1 MNFEMKNEVGARF
14 KLVARK
20 ASTEEITRES
30 EWFSNIVLDAGLTQ
44 MGVGT
49 WVDRCRVG
57 SGNSTPVAT
66 QTQLDSVIASTTAIT
81 GTSTNGVQV
90 TTKPYYNWIKRT
102 YRFAEGV
109 AAGNISEVGLG
120 WGTGTALWNRALI
133 KDLNGSPTTITVLS
147 DEFLDVI
154 VEIRV
159 YPLDSFSGSF
169 NLLSKTGQI
178 VSTHTYQGL
187 PLLGNTFDATN
198 AVYGSTLIAYS
209 GSMNQ
214 VVTIAPSTA
223 LGGGVSQNSNIVNG
237 IKTKSIFGLVSAN
250 GNMKSFYL
258 QIGGLGWSPAAGG
271 NGIGYKFEI
280 NPAIVKTNQMELT
293 FTMNLTWG
301 RYTGA

>member
-30 EWFSNIVLDAGLTQ
+30 EWFSNIVLDTGLTQ
-44 MGVGT
+44 MGAGT

-66 QTQLDSVIASTTAIT
+66 QTQLDSVIASTTATT
-81 GTSTNGVQV
+81 GTATAGIQV
-90 TTKPYYNWIKRT
+90 TTKPYYNWLRRT

-133 KDLNGSPTTITVLS
+133 KDLGGSPTTITVLS

-154 VEIRV
+154 VEIRF
-159 YPLDSFSGSF
+159 YPMDSFSGSF
-169 NLLSKTGQI
+169 NLLSKTGTV
-178 VSTHTYQGL
+178 VSTHTYQGM
-187 PLLGNTFDATN
+187 PYFGNVTSASDVVN
-198 AVYGSTLIAYS
+198 VYQFSAYS
-209 GSMNQ
+209 GVMGGS
-214 VVTIAPSTA
+214 VTTLPTTLIGSTYTPPKTTI
-223 LGGGVSQNSNIVNG
+223 LNG
-237 IKTKSIFGLVSAN
+237 IRFKPVFALTDGN
-250 GNMKSFYL
+250 GSMKSFYAWVT
-258 QIGGLGWSPAAGG
+258 GLGVIISG
-271 NGIGYKFEI
+271 NGAGYKFEI
-280 NPAIVKTNQMELT
+280 NPPIVKTNQMELT

>member
-1 MNFEMKNEVGARF
+1 MNFQIKNEVGARF

-30 EWFSNIVLDAGLTQ
+30 EWFTNIVLDTGLTQ

-66 QTQLDSVIASTTAIT
+66 QTQLDSTIASTITMT

-90 TTKPYYNWIKRT
+90 TTKPYYNWLRRT

-120 WGTGTALWNRALI
+120 WGAGTALWNRALV
-133 KDLNGSPTTITVLS
+133 KDLNGNPTTITVLS

-154 VEIRV
+154 VEIRF
-159 YPLDSFSGSF
+159 YLLDSFSGSF

-187 PLLGNTFDATN
+187 PYF
-198 AVYGSTLIAYS
+198 GSTADTTLMVDCYRFTAFS
-209 GSMNQ
+209 GVMGPS
-214 VVTIAPSTA
+214 VTTQPTGIIGNNVGITKTTI
-223 LGGGVSQNSNIVNG
+223 QNGLCFKPVFPLTVGNG
-237 IKTKSIFGLVSAN
+237 S
-250 GNMKSFYL
+250 MKSFYGL
-258 QIGGLGWSPAAGG
+258 FTGLGSTYGG
-271 NGIGYKFEI
+271 GSGYKFEI
-280 NPAIVKTNQMELT
+280 DPPIVKTNQMELT
-293 FTMNLTWG
+293 FTINLTWG

>member
-1 MNFEMKNEVGARF
+1 MNFQMKNEVGARF

-30 EWFSNIVLDAGLTQ
+30 EWFTNIVLDTGLTQ

-66 QTQLDSVIASTTAIT
+66 QTQLDSTIASTIAMT
-81 GTSTNGVQV
+81 GIPTNGIQV
-90 TTKPYYNWIKRT
+90 TTKPYYNWLRRT

-120 WGTGTALWNRALI
+120 WGTGTALWNRALV
-133 KDLNGSPTTITVLS
+133 KDLNGNPTTITVLS

-154 VEIRV
+154 VEIRF

-187 PLLGNTFDATN
+187 PYFGTTADATSIVGGYKFN
-198 AVYGSTLIAYS
+198 AYS
-209 GSMNQ
+209 GVMGPS
-214 VVTIAPSTA
+214 VTTQPTA
-223 LGGGVSQNSNIVNG
+223 YLGYTSNLSLITIPNG
-237 IKTKSIFGLVSAN
+237 IRIKPVFPLIN
-250 GNMKSFYL
+250 GNGSMKSFYFWL
-258 QIGGLGWSPAAGG
+258 TGIGIAT
-271 NGIGYKFEI
+271 NGSGSGYKFEI
-280 NPAIVKTNQMELT
+280 DPPIVKTDQMELT
-293 FTMNLTWG
+293 FTINLTWG